1 MIVLLSSRALLTD
14 RSTTLAPC
22 TMSGRAKRSL
32 MSGQAAA
39 APKRP
44 CLEMRERRM
53 LALLV
58 QTCNEVNSQIKDPKK
73 HVPIRFDMGAT
84 GRSEDE
90 PLRPCAIC
98 ATQLSKVHITAVA
111 QCGTCYKHVCGDC
124 EKGHFCRSPGVQ
136 HVSDVST
143 GDTSDSDS
151 DSDSMSIE

>member
-1 MIVLLSSRALLTD
+1 MLSTRALLTD
-14 RSTTLAPC
+14 RATPLAPC
-22 TMSGRAKRSL
+22 TMSGGAKRSR
-32 MSGQAAA
+32 MSDRAAA

-44 CLEMRERRM
+44 CLELRQRRM

-58 QTCNEVNSQIKDPKK
+58 QTCNEVNGEIKDPKK

-84 GRSEDE
+84 GRSKED
-90 PLRPCAIC
+90 PLRPCAVC

-111 QCGTCYKHVCGDC
+111 QCGTCFKHICGEC
-124 EKGHFCRSPGVQ
+124 VKGHFCRSPGVQ
-136 HVSDVST
+136 QPVSDIST